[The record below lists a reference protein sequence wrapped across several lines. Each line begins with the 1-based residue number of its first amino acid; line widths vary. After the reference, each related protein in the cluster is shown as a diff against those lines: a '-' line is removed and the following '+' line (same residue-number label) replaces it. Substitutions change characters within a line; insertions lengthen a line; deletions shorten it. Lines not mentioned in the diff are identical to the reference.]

1 MFSKLLLLEWRSF
14 FRSASLGRGIAVK
27 LFLAFIGLYF
37 LLCSIGLGIGLYFV
51 LDKGFPNEE
60 PMVLVNNVL
69 LFWFIGE
76 FVMRFML
83 QNLPVA
89 DIKPLLVQRID
100 RNKIIHFLMFKS
112 SYAFLNVLTLAVA
125 LPFVIVNFKESTY
138 SMFQLLAWL
147 VGVSGFVYFNN
158 YLNIWVQR
166 RFLNALKNLIPFILG
181 LSVLIG
187 LEYYGIFSISNLF
200 GQFFNAVLAYPILGV
215 LPIIIAIAMYR
226 VVFIDLKT
234 NIYLDTYLTKEENN
248 ALTSNLSWLDRFGV
262 LAPFMQLDI
271 KLIMRNKR
279 AKNTVLLSLFFL
291 FYGLL
296 FYTNTS
302 FGGSGYMLVF
312 VGIFMTGIFII
323 NFGQFIPA
331 WDSSYFPL
339 LRTQPIMMK
348 NYLTSKVVLMYISV
362 FILTLLSTCY
372 AYFGWDKVY
381 LNYACAVYNIGINIP
396 VILAFSMYNR
406 KRIDLAQ
413 GSMLNYQGMG
423 ITQWLISIP
432 LLVFPIM
439 IWGAT
444 QFLFSV
450 NTANLVLI
458 VIGLIGLLFHKVII
472 NAVAEGYIQKKY
484 LILEGF
490 KQKA

>member
-1 MFSKLLLLEWRSF
+1 MFFKLLTLEWRSF
-14 FRSASLGRGIAVK
+14 FRSAGLGKGIAVK
-27 LFLAFIGLYF
+27 LFLAFISLYF
-37 LLCSIGLGIGLYFV
+37 LLCFLGLGIGLYFI

-60 PMVLVNNVL
+60 PIVLVNRFL
-69 LFWFIGE
+69 LFWLIGE
-76 FVMRFML
+76 FVMRFMI

-89 DIKPLLVQRID
+89 DIKPLLVQRIN
-100 RNKIIHFLMFKS
+100 RSKIIHFLLFKS
-112 SYAFLNVLTLAVA
+112 SYSFFNILTFAVA
-125 LPFVIVNFKESTY
+125 LPFVIVNYRESTY
-138 SMFQLLAWL
+138 SIFQLTAWL
-147 VGVSGFVYFNN
+147 IGVLGLVYFNN
-158 YLNIWVQR
+158 YLNLWVQR
-166 RFLNALKNLIPFILG
+166 HFLNALKNLIPFVVG
-181 LSVLIG
+181 LVVLIG
-187 LEYYGIFSISNLF
+187 LEYYDIYSISNLF
-200 GQFFNAVLAYPILGV
+200 GQFFSTLLAYPILGV

-226 VVFIDLKT
+226 IVFIDLKK
-234 NIYLDTYLTKEENN
+234 NIYLDSYLSAEANN
-248 ALTSNLSWLDRFGV
+248 AQASNLSWLDRFGV

-279 AKNTVLLSLFFL
+279 AKNTVLLSVFFL
-291 FYGLL
+291 LYGLI

-302 FGGSGYMLVF
+302 FGGSSYMFVF

-331 WDSSYFPL
+331 WDSSYFSL
-339 LRTQPIMMK
+339 LRTQPITMK
-348 NYLTSKVVLMYISV
+348 NYLTSKVVLMYVSV
-362 FILTLLSTCY
+362 FVLTLLSTFY

-381 LNYACAVYNIGINIP
+381 LNYACAIYNIGINIP
-396 VILAFSMYNR
+396 VILVFSMYNR

-413 GSMLNYQGMG
+413 GTMLNYQGMG

-450 NTANLVLI
+450 NTGNIVLI

-472 NAVAEGYIQKKY
+472 IAVANGYIQNRY
-484 LILEGF
+484 STIEGF